1 MVVVVDLLVEEDVS
15 GVVAVVVDVV
25 VVFEAVLVVVS
36 SDVCLVLAVTF
47 ADVGDWE
54 DKDVAK
60 PILSF

>member
-36 SDVCLVLAVTF
+36 SDVCLVPAVTF
-47 ADVGDWE
+47 ADVGD
-54 DKDVAK
+54 
-60 PILSF
+60 